1 MMSARLAHAFAVL
14 ALLVLPVASAQP
26 AQGAR
31 FNAWLDSAWEETLMR
46 APILATAIGDPR
58 YNDRIIDITTAAW
71 RADNRRFIQRQ
82 LKELA
87 GFDRNALLG
96 QDRLSYDILKRDL
109 KEQLEGE
116 RFPDWMQPLNQAF
129 GLPSFLAQMGS
140 GGSIQPFKTTK
151 DYDDWYQRLSGAPAI
166 IDGMVAN
173 MRIGIAKGV
182 TQPRPAMEKVL
193 PQLAA
198 LAVSD
203 PEQSVFW
210 EPIRNFPAAVPA
222 ADRERITVAYRAL
235 IKDRVIPAYLR
246 MHDFVRDQYI
256 PKARTST
263 AWSALP
269 DGKPG
274 TCTSSSAVRRPTCH
288 PMRFTRLVCAKFG
301 GSWAR

>member
-1 MMSARLAHAFAVL
+1 
-14 ALLVLPVASAQP
+14 
-26 AQGAR
+26 
-31 FNAWLDSAWEETLMR
+31 
-46 APILATAIGDPR
+46 
-58 YNDRIIDITTAAW
+58 
-71 RADNRRFIQRQ
+71 
-82 LKELA
+82 
-87 GFDRNALLG
+87 
-96 QDRLSYDILKRDL
+96 
-109 KEQLEGE
+109 
-116 RFPDWMQPLNQAF
+116 MQPLNQAF

-151 DYDDWYQRLSGAPAI
+151 DYDDWYRRLSGAPAI

-173 MRIGIAKGV
+173 MRIGIANGV

-210 EPIRNFPAAVPA
+210 EPIKNFPAAVPA

-269 DGKPG
+269 DGKAWYAYFVKRSTTTDLSPDAIHALG
-274 TCTSSSAVRRPTCH
+274 RARSSADRGRDECS
-288 PMRFTRLVCAKFG
+288 A
-301 GSWAR
+301 A